1 MAITE
6 TRNLPAPFIQALG
19 EHYGQ
24 KLPALTGQELDTS
37 QWAPQVAP
45 QTQLQLDA
53 ATMAGKKGEGIGA
66 FEQYL
71 TAGEDYAGPD
81 AYKQFMSPYQQ
92 QVIDATMT
100 SFDKQA
106 AMQRRGISDRALQ
119 AGAYGGSRMG
129 VAQSE
134 YDAASDMN
142 RALMESQL
150 LQQGYGQAQQGAQTA
165 FNQQQQLAQTV
176 PGMYQQDIATMG
188 QVGATQQAQAQAVG
202 DVGREKL
209 RMQAYEPY
217 ERLGF
222 LGQGLTGIMGGYGN
236 QYQFQQQPNPTP
248 LQTALGTGATL
259 AGIYGAL
266 QPGTQGTYNL
276 GSALNFGQNQGSDI
290 RLKTDIELTGQ
301 SPTGVN
307 IYSFKYKG
315 DDKTYEGVMAQE
327 VPWASIKG
335 DDGYYLVDYS
345 KVDVAFKRLN

>member
-24 KLPALTGQELDTS
+24 KLPALTGQELDVS

-45 QTQLQLDA
+45 QTQLQEQA
-53 ATMAGKKGEGIGA
+53 ATLAGQTGKGIGA

-71 TAGEDYAGPD
+71 TAAEPYAGPD

-119 AGAYGGSRMG
+119 AGAYGGARMG
-129 VAQSE
+129 VAESE

-150 LQQGYGQAQQGAQTA
+150 LQQGYGQGMAGAQTA
-165 FNQQQQLAQTV
+165 YGQQMNLASQV
-176 PGMYQQDIATMG
+176 PGMYQQDIATLG
-188 QVGATQQAQAQAVG
+188 QVGAAQQAQAQAVG
-202 DVGREKL
+202 DVGREGK
-209 RMQAYEPY
+209 RMAAYEPY

-236 QYQFQQQPNPTP
+236 QYQFQSQPNPTP

-259 AGIYGAL
+259 AGIYGAVR
-266 QPGTQGTYNL
+266 GAQGGGGWQGGQIYNPPA
-276 GSALNFGQNQGSDI
+276 GG
-290 RLKTDIELTGQ
+290 
-301 SPTGVN
+301 
-307 IYSFKYKG
+307 
-315 DDKTYEGVMAQE
+315 
-327 VPWASIKG
+327 
-335 DDGYYLVDYS
+335 GYRPV
-345 KVDVAFKRLN
+345 

>member
-6 TRNLPAPFIQALG
+6 TRNLPAPFIQSLG
-19 EHYGQ
+19 EYYG
-24 KLPALTGQELDTS
+24 KELPALTKDKMDVS
-37 QWAPQVAP
+37 QWAPQVAGQDP
-45 QTQLQLDA
+45 LQEQA
-53 ATMAGKKGEGIGA
+53 ATLAGQTGKGVGA

-71 TAGEDYAGPD
+71 TAAEPYAGPD

-119 AGAYGGSRMG
+119 AGAYGGARHG
-129 VAQSE
+129 IAGSE

-142 RALMESQL
+142 RALMESQM

-165 FNQQQQLAQTV
+165 YGQQMNLAGQV
-176 PGMYQQDIATMG
+176 PGMYQADIATLG
-188 QVGATQQAQAQAVG
+188 TVGAQQQAQAQAEA
-202 DVGREKL
+202 DAAREGK
-209 RMQAYEPY
+209 RMEAFEPY

-259 AGIYGAL
+259 AGIYGAVRN
-266 QPGTQGTYNL
+266 PGGGNPAQINTNWM
-276 GSALNFGQNQGSDI
+276 N
-290 RLKTDIELTGQ
+290 TG
-301 SPTGVN
+301 
-307 IYSFKYKG
+307 
-315 DDKTYEGVMAQE
+315 
-327 VPWASIKG
+327 
-335 DDGYYLVDYS
+335 
-345 KVDVAFKRLN
+345 R

>member
-37 QWAPQVAP
+37 QWAPQVAAQDTL
-45 QTQLQLDA
+45 QTQA
-53 ATMAGKKGEGIGA
+53 ATLAGTTGKGIGA

-71 TAGEDYAGPD
+71 TAAQPYAGPD

-100 SFDKQA
+100 SFDKRA
-106 AMQRRGISDRALQ
+106 AQQRRGISDQALQ
-119 AGAYGGSRMG
+119 AGAFGGARHG
-129 VAQSE
+129 IAGSE

-150 LQQGYGQAQQGAQTA
+150 YQQGYGQAQQGAQTA

-188 QVGATQQAQAQAVG
+188 QVGATQQAQAQAEA
-202 DVGREKL
+202 DATREGL
-209 RMQAYEPY
+209 RMEAFEPY

-259 AGIYGAL
+259 AGIYGAVKNP
-266 QPGTQGTYNL
+266 QWGGGGIYQMPG
-276 GSALNFGQNQGSDI
+276 
-290 RLKTDIELTGQ
+290 K
-301 SPTGVN
+301 
-307 IYSFKYKG
+307 
-315 DDKTYEGVMAQE
+315 
-327 VPWASIKG
+327 
-335 DDGYYLVDYS
+335 
-345 KVDVAFKRLN
+345 